1 MRSAVATIFLLAAV
15 APAAEPAKADKH
27 EVEVHKNVAYRTDK
41 EADKT
46 RHALDVYVP
55 KGKKDFPVLFF
66 VHGGAWIVGSKEYVK
81 DAMKHFAEQ
90 GIGVV
95 CPNYRLTP
103 AVQHPGHIEDVAKA
117 FAWTVDSIGKY
128 GGDAKKVV
136 VGGHS
141 AGGHLAALLA
151 TNETYLKAE
160 KRSLADIRGV
170 VGVSGV
176 YVIDT
181 RLKPLHKVFTDDEA
195 TCKTACPVEH
205 VAADRPPMLLAY
217 AEEDYAGLPA
227 GAEVFA
233 KALTKAK
240 CDATAKEYK
249 GRSHTSIQS
258 DMKKAD
264 DPLFKDARE
273 FILKVTK

>member
-1 MRSAVATIFLLAAV
+1 MRIALALVVLLAAV
-15 APAAEPAKADKH
+15 APAAEPPKSDKQ
-27 EVEVHKNVAYRTDK
+27 EVEVHKDIPYRTDK
-41 EADKT
+41 GADKA
-46 RHALDVYVP
+46 RHVLDVYVP

-66 VHGGAWIVGSKEYVK
+66 VHGGAWILGSKEYVK
-81 DAMKHFAEQ
+81 DAMTHFAEQ
-90 GIGVV
+90 GVGVV

-117 FAWTVDSIGKY
+117 FAWTVDTIGKY

-160 KRSLADIRGV
+160 KRSLADVRGV

-181 RLKPLHKVFTDDEA
+181 KMKELHKVFTDDEA

-217 AEEDYAGLPA
+217 AEEDYRGLPA

-233 KALTKAK
+233 KALVKAK

-249 GRSHTSIQS
+249 KRSHTSILT

-264 DPLFKDARE
+264 DPLFKDATECIR
-273 FILKVTK
+273 KWTK

>member
-1 MRSAVATIFLLAAV
+1 MPSALAAIFLLVAV
-15 APAAEPAKADKH
+15 APAADPPKADKL
-27 EVEVHKNVAYRTDK
+27 EVEVHKDIPYRTDK
-41 EADKT
+41 EADKA
-46 RHALDVYVP
+46 RHALDVYLP

-81 DAMKHFAEQ
+81 EAMRHFAEQ

-103 AVQHPGHIEDVAKA
+103 AVQHPAHIEDVAKA

-128 GGDAKKVV
+128 GGDPKKIVI
-136 VGGHS
+136 GGHS

-160 KRSLADIRGV
+160 KRTLSDIRGV

-181 RLKPLHKVFTDDEA
+181 KVKALHKVFTDDEA

-217 AEEDYAGLPA
+217 AEDDYAGLPA

-233 KALTKAK
+233 KSLVKAK
-240 CDATAKEYK
+240 CVATAREYK
-249 GRSHTSIQS
+249 KRSHTSILS

-264 DPLFKDARE
+264 DPLFNDATE